1 MNNTHSH
8 HHEHLTQLF
17 VLLIAMPIII
27 LVCTS
32 FTDYLIIVFILP
44 KILST
49 EEDEL
54 QLNVIFVKEDIL
66 QGRQ

>member
-1 MNNTHSH
+1 
-8 HHEHLTQLF
+8 
-17 VLLIAMPIII
+17 MPIII